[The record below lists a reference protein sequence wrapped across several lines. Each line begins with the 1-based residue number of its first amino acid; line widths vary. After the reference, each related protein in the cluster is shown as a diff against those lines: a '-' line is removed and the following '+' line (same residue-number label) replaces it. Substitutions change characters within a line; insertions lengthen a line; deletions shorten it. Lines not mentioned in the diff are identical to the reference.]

1 MRLHRAI
8 EADWDGLSPR
18 QLNFWQRL
26 AVKTSGAVT
35 PGNIVT
41 LIGSLI
47 VVGGLYDIYR
57 GHFIAGIIIML
68 VGRGADVLDGVVA
81 EATAT
86 KSPTGEALDATMDKI
101 LIALAI
107 IVLLGKQLLPLIV
120 GLVMLLQAGYNSALS
135 LIAKY
140 RPYVIKLHPSF
151 SGKLSAFLE
160 WLCVSLYVLAAHTA
174 SHGHAKNRA
183 VIVLAGLSFAVF
195 CILAGMSSIDYSR
208 QFYKQ
213 SGHK

>member
-1 MRLHRAI
+1 MSLHRAI

-41 LIGSLI
+41 LIGGLI
-47 VVGGLYDIYR
+47 VFGGLYDIYH
-57 GHFIAGIIIML
+57 GHFMTGIIIVL

-86 KSPTGEALDATMDKI
+86 KSPTGEAFDATMDKI

-120 GLVMLLQAGYNSALS
+120 GLVMLLQAGYNSVLS

-151 SGKLSAFLE
+151 SGKLSAFFE
-160 WLCVSLYVLAAHTA
+160 WLCVGLYVLTAQTA
-174 SHGHAKNRA
+174 SHGQSKNRIA
-183 VIVLAGLSFAVF
+183 LIFAGLSFVVF

-213 SGHK
+213 SRHK